1 MKRFYGL
8 AGVLA
13 LAGTASAALL
23 LSDATTTGGTG
34 GSTSAIANWVS
45 LGSPLQATAE
55 EPMAAALAASISV
68 ERVPRDADSSNQA
81 AWWVPIAL
89 APDGTLYVAFD
100 SPPASGATG
109 SHEVKIGKRDTS
121 GTWNFDV
128 MRNPD

>member
-8 AGVLA
+8 AGGLA

-45 LGSPLQATAE
+45 LGSPLQATTE

-68 ERVPRDADSSNQA
+68 QQWDC
-81 AWWVPIAL
+81 WVIRQF
-89 APDGTLYVAFD
+89 YFQFFKE
-100 SPPASGATG
+100 SPHCSP
-109 SHEVKIGKRDTS
+109 
-121 GTWNFDV
+121 
-128 MRNPD
+128 